1 MSSERAW
8 RPSALASVAT
18 LLVFA
23 IVTAAPALPAA
34 TEAPARSGV
43 LRLDP
48 ARTRIAFRLPGAIH
62 ETHGTFRL
70 TLGTLAVDPAGNASG
85 AVVVDAA
92 SGDTDNASRDERMKR
107 VVLESDRYPEIR
119 FQPARVDGT
128 MRTDGGFHA
137 TMRGAL
143 TLHGAAHEV
152 VIEADGRVVG
162 DELTATSRFAVP
174 YVAWGLTDP
183 SVLLLSVA
191 KEVQLEVEA
200 AGHVTWSAGT

>member
-1 MSSERAW
+1 
-8 RPSALASVAT
+8 
-18 LLVFA
+18 
-23 IVTAAPALPAA
+23 
-34 TEAPARSGV
+34 
-43 LRLDP
+43 
-48 ARTRIAFRLPGAIH
+48 
-62 ETHGTFRL
+62 
-70 TLGTLAVDPAGNASG
+70 
-85 AVVVDAA
+85 
-92 SGDTDNASRDERMKR
+92 MKR